1 MKIKELIEELQKHP
15 IENEVYLYND
25 NGNGEMQMI
34 LDVQKNLT
42 GNSVH
47 IIYLKTH

>member
-15 IENEVYLYND
+15 MENEVSLYND
-25 NGNGEMQMI
+25 NGEGELQMI
-34 LDVQKNLT
+34 LDVQEDLT

-47 IIYLKTH
+47 IIYI